1 MQDKRE
7 YWFHHV
13 ELWNNSGLSQAE
25 YARQNQLS
33 LRKLNYYKRLL
44 LRTQPPQYQPL
55 IPAVVIE
62 ETTAPEIR
70 SSGITLVSPTG
81 FHIELGDNFD
91 QSALHKVITILKEV
105 A

>member
-44 LRTQPPQYQPL
+44 LENATS
-55 IPAVVIE
+55 
-62 ETTAPEIR
+62 T
-70 SSGITLVSPTG
+70 VSATC
-81 FHIELGDNFD
+81 
-91 QSALHKVITILKEV
+91 SCCCY
-105 A
+105 